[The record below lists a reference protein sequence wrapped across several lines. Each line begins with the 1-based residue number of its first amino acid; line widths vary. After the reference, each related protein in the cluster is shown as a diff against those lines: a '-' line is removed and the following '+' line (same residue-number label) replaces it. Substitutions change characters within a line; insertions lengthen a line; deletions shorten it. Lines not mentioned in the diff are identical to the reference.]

1 MPLSPAAASTPYP
14 PPLTP
19 LTLSPGVGWGL
30 GFLLSSSMRQEVQT
44 SRGLPYPHQV
54 VFSRAAPGTPLS
66 CLGESVAGGGVPQGK
81 ARC

>member
-54 VFSRAAPGTPLS
+54 VFSPELPLGPPEL
-66 CLGESVAGGGVPQGK
+66 LG
-81 ARC
+81 